1 VKFSEKTRHLI
12 RCRAQNRC
20 EICGV
25 SCINGEIHH
34 RRPRGMGGS
43 KDPVCGSPANG
54 ILLHTACHRKVE
66 SNREQALER
75 GWLVRQS
82 VNPETVPFR
91 RYDIWMM
98 LNSDGTVTPFS
109 SGPEREQ

>member
-1 VKFSEKTRHLI
+1 
-12 RCRAQNRC
+12 
-20 EICGV
+20 
-25 SCINGEIHH
+25 
-34 RRPRGMGGS
+34 
-43 KDPVCGSPANG
+43 
-54 ILLHTACHRKVE
+54 VE